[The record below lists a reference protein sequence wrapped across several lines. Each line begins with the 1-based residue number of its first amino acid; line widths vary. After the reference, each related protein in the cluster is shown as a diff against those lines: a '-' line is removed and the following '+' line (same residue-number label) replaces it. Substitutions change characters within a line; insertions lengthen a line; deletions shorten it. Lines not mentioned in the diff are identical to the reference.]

1 MNIQIISA
9 NSPKW
14 ANQEHTLI
22 NLNVEFAHCGTVP
35 FTASQTDIES
45 HGVELF
51 NRAIA
56 GDFGTISEYVAPQLT
71 PEQILENAIK
81 QIDAQRDAAL
91 LAGFTFNGQLY
102 HCDPIF
108 QTQVQAYLAAWR
120 EGIIAELDTV
130 SIRRKDNVTVQM
142 TKSEVLALAAA
153 LMSHVQSIYV
163 QSWAAKDAL

>member
-1 MNIQIISA
+1 MNIQILSA

-14 ANQEHTLI
+14 LNQEHTLI
-22 NLNVEFAHCGTVP
+22 ELNVEFSHCGTVP
-35 FTASQTDIES
+35 FTASQNDIEP

-51 NRAIA
+51 NRASM
-56 GDFGTISEYVAPQLT
+56 GEFGTISEYTPPQLT
-71 PEQILENAIK
+71 PEQIKAAAIK
-81 QIDAQRDAAL
+81 QIDNQRDIAL
-91 LAGFTFNGQLY
+91 TAGFMFNGQLY

-130 SIRRKDNVTVQM
+130 SIRRKDNVTIQM
-142 TKSEVLALAAA
+142 TKVELLALAAA
-153 LMSHVQSIYV
+153 LMTHVQVIYA